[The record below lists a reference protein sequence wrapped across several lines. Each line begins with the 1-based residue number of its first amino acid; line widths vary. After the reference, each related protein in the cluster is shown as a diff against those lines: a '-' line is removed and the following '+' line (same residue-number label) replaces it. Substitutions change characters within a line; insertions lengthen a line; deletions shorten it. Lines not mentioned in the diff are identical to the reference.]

1 MKHFI
6 CIIIPA
12 LSICVNTE
20 NVVGVIYSYISVVSR
35 KIFYTRYVH
44 THQLLLWLT
53 LNLPN
58 LCVSVYIYLAY
69 PGVAHA
75 RTPMS
80 CSSCAHIMRVCACNA
95 LIMCDMQ
102 VLCE

>member
-6 CIIIPA
+6 CIIISA

-44 THQLLLWLT
+44 IHQLLLWLT

-58 LCVSVYIYLAY
+58 LCVSVYTYTHTPPL
-69 PGVAHA
+69 AHA
-75 RTPMS
+75 RTPV
-80 CSSCAHIMRVCACNA
+80 CVCICACMSLCDA
-95 LIMCDMQ
+95 DMCNIC
-102 VLCE
+102 L